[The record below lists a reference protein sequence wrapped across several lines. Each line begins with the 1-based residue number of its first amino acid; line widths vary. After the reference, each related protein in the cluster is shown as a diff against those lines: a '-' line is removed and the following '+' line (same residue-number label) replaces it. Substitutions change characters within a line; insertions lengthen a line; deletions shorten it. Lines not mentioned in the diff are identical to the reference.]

1 MSTSRPIQMN
11 RRWSLCHAALTLC
24 ILLGTVPSTAGAATD
39 CFAEEECS
47 ALVAK
52 AKKAHNEKRY
62 DDALALYQNAYDKVP
77 DARLLVLRGRSFFK
91 QGRADRALEL
101 YRTALPQLQGDAER
115 RDAEEFIRQAEDS
128 LRAKNQAPGT
138 LTGAAESQGTGAR
151 PVGMQGEQTLATPVY
166 KKWWFWTAIGGGA
179 LAITAIGLGVGLSLR
194 PASVPPDAN
203 TRDTHF

>member
-1 MSTSRPIQMN
+1 MLTSRPI
-11 RRWSLCHAALTLC
+11 RPHSRWSVFAVALALGALCVSL
-24 ILLGTVPSTAGAATD
+24 PSTASAAAD
-39 CFAEEECS
+39 CFVDEECS

-62 DDALALYQNAYDKVP
+62 PDALLLYQNAYDKVP
-77 DARLLVLRGRSFFK
+77 DARVLVLRGRSFFK
-91 QGRADRALEL
+91 QGQPDSALEL

-128 LRAKNQAPGT
+128 LRGKNQPSTGNPAGT
-138 LTGAAESQGTGAR
+138 AQTQGTDSR
-151 PVGMQGEQTLATPVY
+151 VVGLHGERATPVY

-194 PASVPPDAN
+194 PASVPPDVN
-203 TRDTHF
+203 TRVTHF

>member
-1 MSTSRPIQMN
+1 MSTRRPIQSN
-11 RRWSLCHAALTLC
+11 RRSSLSHAALTFC
-24 ILLGTVPSTAGAATD
+24 FYLGVVPSIAGAATD
-39 CFAEEECS
+39 CFEEEECS
-47 ALVAK
+47 SLVAK

-91 QGRADRALEL
+91 RGRSDSALEL
-101 YRTALPQLQGDAER
+101 YRMALPRLQGDADR

-128 LRAKNQAPGT
+128 LRAQNQPSVT
-138 LTGAAESQGTGAR
+138 LTGRAESQGT
-151 PVGMQGEQTLATPVY
+151 VGMQREPPLATPVY

-179 LAITAIGLGVGLSLR
+179 LAVTAIGLGVGLSLR
-194 PASVPPDAN
+194 AASVPPDVN